1 MAQNLRAKIPEA
13 DTLTVFDV
21 NKSSLER
28 FSKEA
33 VPSNVVLAQNPREV
47 AENSVS
53 SNILSGR
60 QIFCKYY
67 DELLFYL

>member
-60 QIFCKYY
+60 QISCKYY